1 MSKNIGPGNYNQFRL
16 MMKQGGDSEVPKSPP
31 YYRLI
36 YSDEGVI
43 PLRLPARLLTGT
55 DFQQHISGLGNIW
68 ETFRACT
75 AHSANFACKINE

>member
-31 YYRLI
+31 YYRMI

-43 PLRLPARLLTGT
+43 PQLLPARRLTKAEYQYIT
-55 DFQQHISGLGNIW
+55 VNLGNIW
-68 ETFRACT
+68 ETL
-75 AHSANFACKINE
+75 